1 MSIKKGIKT
10 NCSIENV
17 KKKKNKALIKPWGKI
32 GNNY

>member
-17 KKKKNKALIKPWGKI
+17 KKKNKALIKPWGKI
-32 GNNY
+32 ENNY